1 MEGNN
6 SNQVNVSLK
15 SRLLA
20 PRLEPIF
27 LVLLFAG
34 IFFYITWLNKNNK
47 DTADPVMQTLT
58 LSLYN
63 QHIGDFL
70 MRFHFVEEL
79 AFQNKGVNKAD
90 FAKIYNLGWMKYE
103 ESLKLLDAAIKENN
117 QKQLPA
123 MEIDILMKAKNRLLC
138 NMAVWDQDYYK
149 DKCDIETQLSGPS
162 KTEALIRFLNYTGNS
177 KEAKEIRDKTAK
189 ESLLRITILGTAGLF
204 FLTVFIF
211 GCIILICCPFFLNR
225 VFPPKKEMDTP
236 SWNLKDGFLL
246 IAYGFIIMIFPVI
259 LKNIVPNI
267 EIYIGSLRSVPA
279 IVTFH
284 FMQLFLF
291 IIGIYFYLRLRGLRF
306 KTTGLS
312 FPGFKKTILLW
323 LGGYMAMVPI
333 IVISGL
339 FAHALLPEE
348 KMSSNPILYV
358 LLSNELIWHRFLL
371 GLLLT
376 VYAPLMEELLFR
388 GVLYKTI
395 RIKFTP
401 LFAIPLSAFIFAFLH
416 GDPLGFIPIFSI
428 GFVLA
433 FVAERSG
440 TLFPGMLIH
449 SLWNAGPF
457 WITILVS

>member
-1 MEGNN
+1 MEGNH

-79 AFQNKGVNKAD
+79 FSQYSEKNKAD
-90 FAKIYNLGWMKYE
+90 FNKLYDLAWIKYE
-103 ESLKLLDAAIKENN
+103 ESLKLLDARLEE
-117 QKQLPA
+117 KQLSVA
-123 MEIDILMKAKNRLLC
+123 EIDKLTKARNRLVC
-138 NMAVWDQDYYK
+138 NMAVWTKYDNSPP
-149 DKCDIETQLSGPS
+149 CDNETLVSGLA
-162 KTEALIRFLNYTGNS
+162 KTQAGLNYLYHTGRE
-177 KEAKEIRDKTAK
+177 KEADALREKVAK
-189 ESLLRITILGTAGLF
+189 ESLMRVSILGAAGIF
-204 FLTVFIF
+204 FMAVFIF

-225 VFPPKKEMDTP
+225 FFPPQKEINTP

-246 IAYGFIIMIFPVI
+246 IAYGFIIMVFPVI
-259 LKNIVPNI
+259 LKIIVPNI

-291 IIGIYFYLRLRGLRF
+291 IIGVYFYLRLRGLRF

-323 LGGYMAMVPI
+323 LGGYMGMVPV
-333 IVISGL
+333 IVVSALIS
-339 FAHALLPEE
+339 HALLPGE
-348 KMSSNPILYV
+348 KMSSNSILYV
-358 LLSNELIWHRFLL
+358 LLSNKSTWHLFLL
-371 GLLLT
+371 GILLT

-457 WITILVS
+457 WIAILVS